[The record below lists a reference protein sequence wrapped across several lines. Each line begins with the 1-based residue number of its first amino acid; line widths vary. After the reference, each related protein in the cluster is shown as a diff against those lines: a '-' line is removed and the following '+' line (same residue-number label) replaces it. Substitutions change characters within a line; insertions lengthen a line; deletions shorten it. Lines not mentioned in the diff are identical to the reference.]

1 MSTPKLQH
9 YVPQMILRRFT
20 DENGSLYCCRGA
32 DAGKPI
38 WKRKPE
44 NVFAENHLYT
54 LYNDDGKPDVSIEKD
69 FSILEGEV
77 SGIIDR
83 LLEAALKGRTPC
95 MDADEKDCWLRYLC
109 RQRRRT
115 PDGARAIV
123 EKHMDQQIDEFP
135 AFYEAYVGR
144 PCTLDELAQINDP
157 ADHER
162 YRKNAFSRFSSFEP
176 RADVMEM
183 LRNTSI
189 VTAVIQTP
197 KKNFV
202 CGSRPIDGFGDWFTM
217 DSKVAVK
224 LICPNGIDN
233 LVVLDNTSTSV
244 IRQINEDIVERSTFF
259 AGPSQELIESLACP
273 R

>member
-9 YVPQMILRRFT
+9 YNPQMIVRRFT
-20 DENGSLYCCRGA
+20 DDEGWLYCCNRQKSGR
-32 DAGKPI
+32 PI
-38 WKRKPE
+38 WKSKPE
-44 NVFAENHLYT
+44 KVFAENYLYT
-54 LYNDDGKPDVSIEKD
+54 VRNDDREPDVSIEKD

-77 SGIIDR
+77 SVVIDKII
-83 LLEAALKGRTPC
+83 EAALKGETPC
-95 MDADEKDCWLRYLC
+95 LDADEKDILLRYLC

-144 PCTLDELAQINDP
+144 PCTPDELAQINDS

-176 RADVMEM
+176 RADVLEM

-189 VTAVIQTP
+189 MTAVIQTP

-202 CGSRPIDGFGDWFTM
+202 CGSRPIDRFGDWFTVS
-217 DSKVAVK
+217 SKVAIK
-224 LICPNGIDN
+224 LTPPRGIDN
-233 LVVLDNTSTSV
+233 LVVLDNTSTSG
-244 IRQINEDIVERSTFF
+244 IRQINEGIVERSTLF
-259 AGPSQELIESLACP
+259 AGPSRKLIESLACP

>member
-1 MSTPKLQH
+1 MSMPKLQH

-20 DENGSLYCCRGA
+20 DGKGLLYCWRCT
-32 DAGKPI
+32 DSGKH
-38 WKRKPE
+38 WNSKPKK
-44 NVFAENHLYT
+44 VFAENYLYT

-77 SGIIDR
+77 SGIIDKIV
-83 LLEAALKGRTPC
+83 EVAQKGQTPC
-95 MDADEKDCWLRYLC
+95 LDADEKNNWLRYLC

-135 AFYEAYVGR
+135 AFYEEHIGR

-176 RADVMEM
+176 RADVLDM

-197 KKNFV
+197 KENFV
-202 CGSRPIDGFGDWFTM
+202 CGSRPIDGFGDWFTV
-217 DSKVAVK
+217 DRKVAVR
-224 LICPNGIDN
+224 LIYPNGIDN
-233 LVVLDNTSTSV
+233 LVVLDNTSTSE
-244 IRQINEDIVERSTFF
+244 IRQINEDIVERSTLF
-259 AGPSQELIESLACP
+259 AGPSRKLIESLACP

>member
-1 MSTPKLQH
+1 MSMPKLQH

-20 DENGSLYCCRGA
+20 DGKGLLYCWRGT
-32 DAGKPI
+32 DS
-38 WKRKPE
+38 RKPW
-44 NVFAENHLYT
+44 NSKPKKVFAENHLYT
-54 LYNDDGKPDVSIEKD
+54 LHNNDGELDVSIEND
-69 FSILEGEV
+69 FSVLEGKV
-77 SGIIDR
+77 SVIIDKIV
-83 LLEAALKGRTPC
+83 EVAQKGQTPC
-95 MDADEKDCWLRYLC
+95 LDADEKNNWLRYLC

-115 PDGARAIV
+115 PDGARPIV
-123 EKHMDQQIDEFP
+123 EKHMDQQIGKFP
-135 AFYEAYVGR
+135 VVYEEYVGR
-144 PCTLDELAQINDP
+144 PCTPDELAQINDP

-176 RADVMEM
+176 RANVLEM

-202 CGSRPIDGFGDWFTM
+202 CGSRPIDGFGDWFTV
-217 DSKVAVK
+217 DCKVAVK
-224 LICPNGIDN
+224 LIHSRGIDN
-233 LVVLDNTSTSV
+233 LVVLDNTSISV

-259 AGPSQELIESLACP
+259 AGPSLELIELLACP

>member
-20 DENGSLYCCRGA
+20 DENGLLYCFPGA

-38 WKRKPE
+38 WKSKPE

-54 LYNDDGKPDVSIEKD
+54 LYNDDRKPDVSIETD

-77 SGIIDR
+77 SGIIDKFV
-83 LLEAALKGRTPC
+83 EAALKGRTPYL
-95 MDADEKDCWLRYLC
+95 DTDEKDCWLRYLC
-109 RQRRRT
+109 HQRRRT
-115 PDGARAIV
+115 PDVARPIV

-144 PCTLDELAQINDP
+144 PCTSDELAQINDP

-176 RADVMEM
+176 RADVLAM

-189 VTAVIQTP
+189 VTAGIQNP
-197 KKNFV
+197 RENFV
-202 CGSRPIDGFGDWFTM
+202 CGSRPIDGFGDWFTV
-217 DSKVAVK
+217 DCKVAVR
-224 LICPNGIDN
+224 LTPPRGIDN
-233 LVVLDNTSTSV
+233 LVVLDNTSISV
-244 IRQINEDIVERSTFF
+244 IRQINEDIVGRSTFF
-259 AGPSQELIESLACP
+259 AGPSLKLIELLACP

>member
-9 YVPQMILRRFT
+9 YVPQMILRRFA
-20 DENGSLYCCRGA
+20 DENGLLFCCHGA
-32 DAGKPI
+32 EAGKPI
-38 WKRKPE
+38 WKSKPE

-54 LYNDDGKPDVSIEKD
+54 VRNDDGDSDVSIEKD
-69 FSILEGEV
+69 FSILEGKV
-77 SGIIDR
+77 SVVIDKII
-83 LLEAALKGRTPC
+83 EAALKGETPGL
-95 MDADEKDCWLRYLC
+95 DTDEKDILLRYLC

-135 AFYEAYVGR
+135 AFYEACVGR
-144 PCTLDELAQINDP
+144 PCTPDELAQINDP

-176 RADVMEM
+176 RVDVLEM

-189 VTAVIQTP
+189 VTAVIQNP

-202 CGSRPIDGFGDWFTM
+202 CGSRPIDGFGDWFTV
-217 DSKVAVK
+217 DCKVAVK
-224 LICPNGIDN
+224 LTPPRGIDN
-233 LVVLDNTSTSV
+233 LVILDSTSTSA
-244 IRQINEDIVERSTFF
+244 IRQINKDIVKRSTFF
-259 AGPSQELIESLACP
+259 AGPSQRLIESLACS